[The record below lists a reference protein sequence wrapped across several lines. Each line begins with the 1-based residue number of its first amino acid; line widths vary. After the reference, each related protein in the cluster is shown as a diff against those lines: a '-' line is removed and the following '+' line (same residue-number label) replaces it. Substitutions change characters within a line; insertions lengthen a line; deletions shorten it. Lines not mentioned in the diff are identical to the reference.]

1 MSIGLSTIT
10 MVGLKEKAR
19 IKQHL
24 YNDIENYYYLR
35 YYYVIW
41 ILCQP
46 FYIHYRLEKAALR
59 LYVAGVKDFYTKE
72 FVGYILKLSIMRS
85 A

>member
-1 MSIGLSTIT
+1 MILRTIT
-10 MVGLKEKAR
+10 
-19 IKQHL
+19 I
-24 YNDIENYYYLR
+24 
-35 YYYVIW
+35 YVI
-41 ILCQP
+41 ITLFI
-46 FYIHYRLEKAALR
+46 FYVNLSISIIYYRLEKAALR